1 VQTLSGVQCHRV
13 GSVHR
18 YRVLVDM
25 ISVHV
30 MKMAVVKIVNVV
42 SVLHRRVPTSW
53 TVLMGMIGVFL
64 FSASR
69 HGCASLSSACPLRP
83 QLPPPA
89 MRTAGI
95 SDKQVSLGRFVASG

>member
-1 VQTLSGVQCHRV
+1 MSAAWPVSMAGADIVWRAMHRV
-13 GSVHR
+13 GSVHC

-53 TVLMGMIGVFL
+53 TVLMGMIGVFR
-64 FSASR
+64 FSGSR
-69 HGCASLSSACPLRP
+69 HGCASLTSACPLRP

-89 MRTAGI
+89 MRSAGY
-95 SDKQVSLGRFVASG
+95 LR